1 MNCKKCLHYE
11 VCVKLGKPSLY
22 GINQEIGCSVYKDK
36 AKWAEKKDTV
46 TNADRIR
53 AMSDEELADFFFE
66 SPEIEFTVC
75 EYCKY
80 FGGYTSDT
88 PCKHDMGRCFVSAK
102 NEAFK
107 KWLKQ
112 PAEENE

>member
-1 MNCKKCLHYE
+1 MQ
-11 VCVKLGKPSLY
+11 Y
-22 GINQEIGCSVYKDK
+22 GYKVD
-36 AKWAEKKDTV
+36 ECNHTDCPYRTEPI

-53 AMSDEELADFFFE
+53 AMSDEELANFFFE

-75 EYCKY
+75 EYCQY
-80 FGGYTSDT
+80 FGGHASDT
-88 PCKHDMGRCFVSAK
+88 PCKHDMGRCFISAK

-112 PAEENE
+112 PAE